1 MCVLCS
7 VHTHTLTY
15 KFHYFALE
23 SAHGNGTNVIAPRT
37 SKAIMPN
44 IITPAVTR
52 RITMVHIIAILFS
65 SIIIVVSVMLG
76 AQYMCRYRKYQ
87 LAESAGAEDDSPA
100 HTPRASMG
108 SIAVGQLPSRA
119 VSTSTLISEV
129 VSFVKTRPRGRFMK
143 HSRLRESI
151 DGEALET
158 AMQNQK
164 SPR

>member
-1 MCVLCS
+1 M
-7 VHTHTLTY
+7 
-15 KFHYFALE
+15 
-23 SAHGNGTNVIAPRT
+23 HGNGTNVIAPRT

-44 IITPAVTR
+44 IITPGVTR
-52 RITMVHIIAILFS
+52 RITIVHIIAILFS
-65 SIIIVVSVMLG
+65 SAIIVVSAMLG
-76 AQYMCRYRKYQ
+76 AQYLCRYRKYQ
-87 LAESAGAEDDSPA
+87 LAESAGTEDDSPA

-129 VSFVKTRPRGRFMK
+129 VSFVKTRPRGRWMK

-158 AMQNQK
+158 ALQNQK
-164 SPR
+164 SPRYVQMLAFYIIFVEWFAWKQ